1 MKSLQTFL
9 SELPDYRRKQGQ
21 RYSQTDI
28 LVMILMGY
36 IGGYYSGQSLSRY
49 FKNNEDEFVSIFNLS
64 HGVPGATRIN
74 TFLKSLNFKS
84 LNDAV
89 FRWADQYFEED
100 EKWVS
105 IDGKALR
112 HTLTNRNSTKQD
124 LLNLIGAF
132 TQKSG
137 LTLSYKKQNFNKGY
151 EPATARELIKSF
163 KEKGYILTLDAIH
176 SEKKQSRQS
185 WSQEMALSFK

>member
-1 MKSLQTFL
+1 MKSLQFHL
-9 SELPDYRRKQGQ
+9 SKLPDYRRKQGQ
-21 RYSQTDI
+21 RYRQTDL

-36 IGGYYSGQSLSRY
+36 IGGYYSGKSLGRY
-49 FKNNEDEFVSIFNLS
+49 FKNNEEELVSLFNLS

-74 TFLKSLNFKS
+74 TFIKSLNFKS
-84 LNDAV
+84 LNNAV
-89 FRWADQYFEED
+89 YNWVEQYFQED

-112 HTLTNRNSTKQD
+112 HTLTNRNSTRQD

-137 LTLSYKKQNFNKGY
+137 ITLCYKKHNFNKGY
-151 EPATARELIKSF
+151 EPATARELIKTF
-163 KEKGYILTLDAIH
+163 KDKGYILTLDAIH
-176 SEKKQSRQS
+176 SEKKQSRLS